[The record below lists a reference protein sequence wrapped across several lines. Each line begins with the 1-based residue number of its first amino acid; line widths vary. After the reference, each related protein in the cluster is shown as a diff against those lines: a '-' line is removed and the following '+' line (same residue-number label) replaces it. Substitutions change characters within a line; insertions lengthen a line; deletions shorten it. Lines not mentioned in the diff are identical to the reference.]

1 MKTQNKG
8 TLQPLKRT
16 SVGPQVFEQLKN
28 QILNGVW
35 KPGDKIPSEHELTK
49 LLAVSRISVREALH
63 RLAALGLIETRQ
75 GGGTF
80 VKRLTADL
88 YMNSLIPMTFLT
100 RNDIVDVLEYRY
112 IMETGIVGLAVYRAD
127 ANDIAELQSLLDKMK
142 KHKRNV
148 EQHSN
153 HDLDFHLVL
162 ARMTRN
168 PIIIKTNYI
177 IKDILTS
184 SMVDIVSLLG
194 TALGIYYHSK
204 ILDAIKRRD
213 KKTAQELMEEHIRS
227 TIDHVLKQR
236 GEGKEKTWL
245 TNERGNNLKKKL

>member
-1 MKTQNKG
+1 M
-8 TLQPLKRT
+8 

-28 QILNGVW
+28 QILKGVW
-35 KPGDKIPSEHELTK
+35 KPGDKIPSEHELTE
-49 LLAVSRISVREALH
+49 LLGVSRISVREALH
-63 RLAALGLIETRQ
+63 KLAALGLIETRQ

-100 RNDIVDVLEYRY
+100 KNDIVDVLEYRH
-112 IMETGIVGLAVYRAD
+112 IMEKGIVGLVVDRAD
-127 ANDIAELQSLLDKMK
+127 ANDIAELQDLLEKMK
-142 KHKRNV
+142 KCKGRI

-153 HDLDFHLVL
+153 YDLDFHLAL

-213 KKTAQELMEEHIRS
+213 KEKAQMLMEKHIRS
-227 TIDHVLKQR
+227 TIDHVLRQR
-236 GEGKEKTWL
+236 REEGT
-245 TNERGNNLKKKL
+245 RHGR